1 MQNQLLAEHI
11 GLGALRHLH
20 QTRQGTAGTS
30 DNAQALLFLV
40 RLFEHGR
47 RIDFLIA
54 QERERLALV
63 HDNRG
68 QQRCNFAVKE
78 ALQMSALLLVNGME
92 VHNAHTGVLQLHHE
106 LGENF
111 IFSGV
116 QAMYCRK
123 DALNL
128 LCGRHIGFIVPNFL
142 IRMHLVD
149 VGADAHAE
157 KLVQVALINRQ
168 K

>member
-20 QTRQGTAGTS
+20 QTRQRTAGAR
-30 DNAQALLFLV
+30 DNAHALLFLA
-40 RLFEHGR
+40 RLFEHDR

-68 QQRCNFAVKE
+68 QQRCNLAVKE

-92 VHNAHTGVLQLHHE
+92 VHNAHAGVLQLHHE
-106 LGENF
+106 LSENF

-123 DALNL
+123 NALNL
-128 LCGRHIGFIVPNFL
+128 LCGRHIGFIIPNFL

-149 VGADAHAE
+149 VSADAHAE
-157 KLVQVALINRQ
+157 KLV
-168 K
+168 